1 MTQQLLVSRVETM
14 RRLSPFVADDT
25 YEDCIKAS
33 LSAVPPAAGMRLYED
48 TWLTVH
54 VPITE
59 ASRFVLGAPFTFT
72 LEAE

>member
-14 RRLSPFVADDT
+14 RRLSADT
-25 YEDCIKAS
+25 CEDYIQVR